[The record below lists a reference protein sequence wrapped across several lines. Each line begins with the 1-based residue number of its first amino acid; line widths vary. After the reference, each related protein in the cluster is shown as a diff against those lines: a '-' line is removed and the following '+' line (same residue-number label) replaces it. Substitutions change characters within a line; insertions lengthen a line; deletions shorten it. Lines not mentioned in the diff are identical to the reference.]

1 MRGENMKK
9 IIMIWAALTLLLQL
23 AACGEQDKPSE
34 KRITAAGMQTSQ
46 QTVESIP
53 DKKWINIYFNYIN
66 DVKTLKSI
74 SSVQKQTVE
83 FPVSS
88 LWYFIDDINYDGV
101 ADLVITNQQGK
112 GTGFKIYT
120 YKNNNVEILCESDMP
135 YSAGVET
142 LSLAKYKDKYGIFRH
157 RDDSTGDFTF
167 TTIDSN
173 GDTTPVLSGS
183 CDLDWKINDDI
194 VSSAEWEAEF
204 SSIQSNVS
212 YWSFETFKSQADQ
225 VKTTPI
231 PQAEMTARAKVEKS
245 FKELNDRKNNPSA
258 YLVPDG
264 KCEGSIIPIGANEEL
279 LSYIRNEIYARHGY
293 IFKTEPYKSYFE
305 SKTWYLP
312 NPNFSEND
320 FSESENQ
327 LLQHCQNFEDMVKKY
342 HTLPEIIQNNLRPMA
357 EHLGNEVFVFDI
369 KEKDRF
375 YQIALM
381 SPYGGPCVVFA
392 HKNSDV
398 IYDWNAGD
406 LSDYEIDE
414 YGFYG
419 KCKDEKISGFQC
431 FSNIIKYAEENNIK
445 LAKYICSSNQ
455 KEAYENYNDAR
466 KENYMPDA
474 IHSFHVDSNTGEV
487 TMIK

>member
-1 MRGENMKK
+1 MKK

-231 PQAEMTARAKVEKS
+231 PQA
-245 FKELNDRKNNPSA
+245 
-258 YLVPDG
+258 
-264 KCEGSIIPIGANEEL
+264 
-279 LSYIRNEIYARHGY
+279 
-293 IFKTEPYKSYFE
+293 
-305 SKTWYLP
+305 
-312 NPNFSEND
+312 
-320 FSESENQ
+320 
-327 LLQHCQNFEDMVKKY
+327 
-342 HTLPEIIQNNLRPMA
+342 
-357 EHLGNEVFVFDI
+357 
-369 KEKDRF
+369 
-375 YQIALM
+375 
-381 SPYGGPCVVFA
+381 
-392 HKNSDV
+392 
-398 IYDWNAGD
+398 
-406 LSDYEIDE
+406 
-414 YGFYG
+414 
-419 KCKDEKISGFQC
+419 
-431 FSNIIKYAEENNIK
+431 
-445 LAKYICSSNQ
+445 
-455 KEAYENYNDAR
+455 
-466 KENYMPDA
+466 
-474 IHSFHVDSNTGEV
+474 
-487 TMIK
+487 